1 MRRKPRICGAFPWF
15 LPFPVECRALTLAA
29 MDTKTRPTLLESL
42 REGSDPLVWDEF
54 FEVYWPLVYCYAKH
68 DGCSE
73 HTAEEIVQDVMLTM
87 FQQKDVY
94 RYDPARGR
102 FRDWLGTL
110 VRNKVA
116 EHRRRP
122 AQRIRARGG
131 DAETD
136 LSEPES
142 PEAAPD
148 VAWETAFERA
158 LLVVLLDVIRR
169 EMNPR
174 TYQAFELFVLHELP
188 GAEVA
193 KLTGLSRNAVYQ
205 ARRTV
210 FKRLEELGEPYR
222 EDGRLTERIKQ
233 ALESYPDAPVER
245 SVADRMERTMRSR

>member
-1 MRRKPRICGAFPWF
+1 
-15 LPFPVECRALTLAA
+15 

-42 REGSDPLVWDEF
+42 RDGSDPLVWDEF
-54 FEVYWPLVYCYAKH
+54 FQVYWPLVYCYAKH
-68 DGCSE
+68 GGCSD
-73 HTAEEIVQDVMLTM
+73 HTAEEIVQEVMLTV

-94 RYDPARGR
+94 RYDPERGR

-131 DAETD
+131 DPETEVI
-136 LSEPES
+136 EPEADD
-142 PEAAPD
+142 PPPD
-148 VAWETAFERA
+148 EAWEAAFERA
-158 LLVVLLDVIRR
+158 LLVVLLDVVRQ

-174 TYQAFELFVLHELP
+174 TYQAFELFVLCDLP
-188 GAEVA
+188 GAEAA
-193 KLTGLSRNAVYQ
+193 KITGLSRNAVYQ

-210 FKRLEELGEPYR
+210 FNRLEELGEPYR

-233 ALESYPDAPVER
+233 ALESYPDVAVER
-245 SVADRMERTMRSR
+245 SVAERMERTMRPA